1 MELTVAPQSYKPS
14 DESLTRSLKAATVA
28 MTRMVSLETEL
39 QGVLALDCANA
50 PLIRQANRGADW
62 DGTAESLAR
71 LNQHFAEK
79 NLQAWVVDPLS
90 MSLTQAQQT
99 DAQSQGYRA
108 DTRQLLVIKE
118 FKHDQAMNQELQ
130 VIPARAAYREVKA
143 IYQRM
148 AETDLASSG
157 HDDLAIQLSSI
168 MADRL
173 DEPRLDLFLGRMGGK
188 SVALGGVY
196 TQGQMGV
203 MVPIYVD
210 PDMRGK
216 RLGSTLLNHILEH
229 AQRAQFQQVILDRS
243 VGCYAIPMYEK
254 AGFVL
259 GPTYM
264 RLLKND

>member
-1 MELTVAPQSYKPS
+1 MELTVAPQSYQPS
-14 DESLTRSLKAATVA
+14 DESLIRTLKAATLA
-28 MTRMVSLETEL
+28 MTRMVSQETEL
-39 QGVLALDCANA
+39 QGVIALDCANA

-71 LNQHFAEK
+71 LNQHFADQH
-79 NLQAWVVDPLS
+79 LQALVVDPLS
-90 MSLTQAQQT
+90 ISLTDAQQV

-108 DTRQLLVIKE
+108 DTRQVLVIKE
-118 FKHDQAMNQELQ
+118 FKPYQSMNQDLQ

-148 AETDLASSG
+148 VETDFGGSEALAT
-157 HDDLAIQLSSI
+157 QLSSI

-173 DEPRLDLFLGRMGGK
+173 DEPRLDFFLGRMGGK

-196 TQGQMGV
+196 TQGQTGV
-203 MVPIYVD
+203 IVPIYVD
-210 PDMRGK
+210 PQMRGK
-216 RLGSTLLNHILEH
+216 RLGLTLLDHILEH